1 MSAQLV
7 ERWEGAGKGARYQI
21 DVLRFEPRPGREF
34 FDIRLSRDAR
44 QYESKVARSPAEAR
58 ERVQHAVDWALSYG
72 PAPYKRTFRDAK
84 LAPVVR
90 DAEPLLTAQ
99 ANRFELAAKLGLFLV
114 ARTGNRVGKW
124 SGTLLAAEQRALFGR
139 FIGKGMLTIDGTRER
154 IKHSVTQSFGMRRE
168 VTRDLRWTEL

>member
-7 ERWEGAGKGARYQI
+7 ERWEGAAKGGRYQI
-21 DVLRFEPRPGREF
+21 DVMRFEPRPGREF

-44 QYESKVARSPAEAR
+44 QYESKLARTPAEAR
-58 ERVQHAVDWALSYG
+58 DRVQHAVDWALSYG

-90 DAEPLLTAQ
+90 DAEPLLTVQ
-99 ANRFELAAKLGLFLV
+99 ANRCELAAKLALFLV
-114 ARTGNRVGKW
+114 KRTGSRIEKW

-139 FIGKGMLTIDGTRER
+139 FFGKGTLTIDGKRER
-154 IKHSVTQSFGMRRE
+154 IKHTVSRSFGMGRE
-168 VTRDLRWTEL
+168 VTTDVAWADL